1 MISVQGP
8 SCPVSA
14 RLKARVLMLCAS
26 VFAGPPALQ
35 TGNVARVLLAEIDVR
50 LPFLLRLFAA
60 ISIPLV
66 AQDTKNWRNQQRDS
80 QATIRVTADL
90 VLVPVTVT
98 ESSGKPVLG
107 LEKRDFVLTDD
118 KVAQEILSFSRE
130 IAQVSVGIV
139 FDLSG
144 SMSNKIGKARTAVRE
159 FLRYLETG
167 DEVFLVTFNDSAQQR
182 TEFAS
187 DDAAVYRELL
197 FAPPSGST
205 ALLDAVALSVRAM
218 RKAQNDR
225 RVLLVISDGE
235 DNHSRLSE
243 RELKRI
249 LEETEIQI
257 HALGIHDRSPGMGAA
272 AGPKVLE
279 DLAQMTGGEH
289 HMVNDAGQLPGLA
302 AQMGLS
308 LHDRYL
314 LGYRPSP
321 PGQPGK
327 WRRIRVRLPDAPRSY
342 QVYARTGYRL
352 P

>member
-1 MISVQGP
+1 VA
-8 SCPVSA
+8 A
-14 RLKARVLMLCAS
+14 RHVGNLARI
-26 VFAGPPALQ
+26 
-35 TGNVARVLLAEIDVR
+35 LLGEIDVR

-130 IAQVSVGIV
+130 IAPVSVGIV

-167 DEVFLVTFNDSAQQR
+167 DEVLLVTFNDNAQQR

-187 DDAAVYRELL
+187 EDAAVLNELL
-197 FAPPSGST
+197 FARPAGST
-205 ALLDAVALSVRAM
+205 ALLDAVALAVRAM
-218 RKAQNDR
+218 RKAQNGR